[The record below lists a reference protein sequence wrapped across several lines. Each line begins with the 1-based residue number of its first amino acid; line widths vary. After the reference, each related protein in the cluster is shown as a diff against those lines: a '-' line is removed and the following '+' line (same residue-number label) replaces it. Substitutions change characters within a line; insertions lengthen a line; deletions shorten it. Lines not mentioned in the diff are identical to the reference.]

1 MADEADIGGD
11 FAVDDAALSA
21 AEKVYESVCAPY
33 PASVGARLSSAERQR
48 RALSD
53 PGLTYGESAFAP
65 IAIALQKIERLY
77 GGLSEPGGLLVD
89 LGCGVGKALVAAG
102 ACRAWDE
109 CVGLETLRDLVDA
122 AQALCARYAA
132 AAAAAGGGVAKKVTV
147 ARADVSAVDWSAA
160 DCVLI
165 NATCFSNAL
174 MERLAL
180 VADRMASGSWAV
192 TVTRRLPSAEWA
204 VLEHQTFSMNDGGA
218 ATFYIH
224 RKISPRP
231 PHAYFYGVSGGLTP
245 LREALQQAAE
255 KAAGAP
261 RPAAPPQPDK
271 AGGLAQMFGA
281 KKIEQHA
288 LATRDP
294 MAIVMGPGYVD
305 GEKALSFVNPPPS

>member
-1 MADEADIGGD
+1 MADEAEMGAD
-11 FAVDDAALSA
+11 FEVDDAALSA
-21 AEKVYESVCAPY
+21 AEKVYESVCQPF
-33 PASVGARLSSAERQR
+33 PSSVGSRLSSAERQR

-77 GGLSEPGGLLVD
+77 GGLAEPGGLFVD
-89 LGCGVGKALVAAG
+89 LGCGVGKALVAAA
-102 ACRAWDE
+102 ACRAWEE
-109 CVGLETLRDLVDA
+109 CIGLETLRDLVDA
-122 AQALCARYAA
+122 AQALCSRYAA
-132 AAAAAGGGVAKKVTV
+132 QRAGAAGCAKGVAV
-147 ARADVSAVDWSAA
+147 ARADIGAVDWSAA
-160 DCVLI
+160 DCVFI

-174 MERLAL
+174 MEKLAL

-192 TVTRRLPSAEWA
+192 TITRRLPSAEWA

-245 LREALQQAAE
+245 LREALE
-255 KAAGAP
+255 KA
-261 RPAAPPQPDK
+261 PAAGGAAKPPQEPEK
-271 AGGLAQMFGA
+271 KSGLAHMFGT
-281 KKIEQHA
+281 KKIEERA

-305 GEKALSFVNPPPS
+305 GEKALNFNVASTDR